1 MAQPD
6 RIAKLMLQG
15 FQRHYQLFCALTDDA
30 GRRFLRGDWQGLQG
44 ISRDRISYY
53 DRRVT
58 ESVETLRQYLPD
70 EQPDEV
76 LWQAVKVGY
85 TDLLSFHPQAELA
98 ESFYNSVFCSLF
110 HRRYY
115 HNQFIFVETTI
126 AGRMPVPVEAEYR
139 SYFPVLDGVPVTLQ
153 TIIEDMGFAT
163 QFADLRGDVERLR
176 QAFAAS
182 GAEQSLQA
190 HQLRIDVLKQPFY
203 RNKAAYV
210 IGRIV
215 TLKHSYPFIVP
226 VLRNDSDG
234 RLYADALLTHP
245 QHMSVIFSFAR
256 AYFMVRAQAPS
267 ALVRFL
273 QSLMPRKSKAD
284 LYAAIGLHKQG
295 KTEFYRELLQH
306 LANSN
311 DQMVAAPGVRGLV
324 MMVFTLPSF
333 PYVFKVIRDRFG
345 STKEFGRDTVLAR
358 YQLVK
363 RHDRVGRMADTIE
376 YSNVALPLARISADL
391 LTELKQAIG
400 DSLEFEGDTVII
412 RHLYI
417 EKRLTPL
424 NIFLEYAD
432 EQETR
437 AIIDDYGQAL
447 KDMIAANIFP
457 GDMLLKNFG
466 VTRGRR
472 VVFYDYDE
480 VQYLTDM
487 NFRTLPQSKN
497 TEDMLMAADSHSVAP
512 NDIFP
517 QQLITYV
524 FAKAKLK
531 ELFQQLHPELLS
543 ADYWQGQQAR
553 IRAGE
558 VSDIFPYPKEVR
570 FTRYNP
576 GE

>member
-1 MAQPD
+1 MAQPE
-6 RIAKLMLQG
+6 RIARLILQG
-15 FQRHYQLFCALTDDA
+15 FQRHYQLFGALTDDA
-30 GRRFLRGDWQGLQG
+30 GRRFLSGDWQGLQQL
-44 ISRDRISYY
+44 SRERISYY
-53 DRRVT
+53 DTRVAECVNT
-58 ESVETLRQYLPD
+58 LKQYVGETTPD
-70 EQPDEV
+70 PEV
-76 LWQAVKVGY
+76 WQQVKLAY
-85 TDLLSFHPQAELA
+85 IELLSFHPQAELA
-98 ESFYNSVFCSLF
+98 ESFFNSVFCALF

-126 AGRMPVPVEAEYR
+126 EGRIPVPVEAEYR
-139 SYFPVLDGVPVTLQ
+139 SYFPVLEGVPATLRL
-153 TIIEDMGFAT
+153 IIEDMGFA
-163 QFADLRGDVERLR
+163 QHFADLNGDVERLR
-176 QAFAAS
+176 DAFAKAS
-182 GAEQSLQA
+182 TETALQA
-190 HQLRIDVLKQPFY
+190 HQLRLDVLKHPFY

-215 TLKHSYPFIVP
+215 TMQHTYPFIVP
-226 VLRNDSDG
+226 VLRREDG
-234 RLYADALLTHP
+234 ALYADALLTHP
-245 QHMSVIFSFAR
+245 QHMGVIFSFAR

-273 QSLMPRKSKAD
+273 QGLLPRKSKAD

-306 LANSN
+306 FSQSD
-311 DQMVAAPGVRGLV
+311 DQMVTAPGVRGLV

-333 PYVFKVIRDRFG
+333 PYVFKVIRDKFG
-345 STKEFGRDTVLAR
+345 STKDFGRDTVVAR

-376 YSNVALPLARISADL
+376 YSNVALPLSRFSSDL
-391 LTELKQAIG
+391 LAELESSISESMKI
-400 DSLEFEGDTVII
+400 DGDTLVI

-424 NIFLEYAD
+424 NMFLEYAS
-432 EQETR
+432 EEETI
-437 AIIDDYGQAL
+437 AIIDDYGRAL

-487 NFRTLPQSKN
+487 NFRELPKAEN
-497 TEDMLMAADSHSVAP
+497 HNDMLMDAAAHSVAP
-512 NDIFP
+512 NDVFP
-517 QQLITYV
+517 AQLGTYV
-524 FAKAKLK
+524 FAKPKLK
-531 ELFQQLHPELLS
+531 AIFQSLHPELLQAS
-543 ADYWQGQQAR
+543 YWQQQQER

-558 VSDIFPYPKEVR
+558 VSDVFPYPDSVR
-570 FTRYNP
+570 LHV
-576 GE
+576 

>member
-1 MAQPD
+1 MAQAD

-30 GRRFLRGDWQGLQG
+30 GQRFLRGDWQGLQG

-58 ESVETLRQYLPD
+58 ESVETLRHYLPD
-70 EQPDEV
+70 EQPDEG

-234 RLYADALLTHP
+234 SLYADALLTHP

-437 AIIDDYGQAL
+437 AIINDYGQAL

-531 ELFQQLHPELLS
+531 EIFQQLHPELLR

-558 VSDIFPYPKEVR
+558 VSDVFPYPKEVR

>member
-1 MAQPD
+1 MAQAD
-6 RIAKLMLQG
+6 RVARLILQG
-15 FQRHYQLFCALTDDA
+15 FQRHYQIFYALTDDA
-30 GRRFLRGDWQGLQG
+30 GRRFLSGDWLGLQ
-44 ISRDRISYY
+44 SLSQERISYY
-53 DRRVT
+53 DTRV
-58 ESVETLRQYLPD
+58 VECVSTLRHYLQDETPD
-70 EQPDEV
+70 ES
-76 LWQAVKVGY
+76 LWQSVKCAY

-98 ESFYNSVFCSLF
+98 ESFFNSVFCALF

-126 AGRMPVPVEAEYR
+126 EGRIPVPVEAEYR
-139 SYFPVLDGVPVTLQ
+139 SYFPVVEGVPATLQ
-153 TIIEDMGFAT
+153 SIIEDMGFANH
-163 QFADLRGDVERLR
+163 FADLPGDVERLR
-176 QAFAAS
+176 AAFSAT
-182 GAEQSLQA
+182 GAERALQA
-190 HQLRIDVLKQPFY
+190 HQLRIDVLKHPFY

-215 TLKHSYPFIVP
+215 TMQRTYPFIVP
-226 VLRNDSDG
+226 VLRNDQNGS
-234 RLYADALLTHP
+234 LYADALLTNP
-245 QHMSVIFSFAR
+245 QHMNVIFSFAR

-284 LYAAIGLHKQG
+284 LYSAIGLHKQG

-306 LANSN
+306 LANSD
-311 DQMVAAPGVRGLV
+311 DQMVAAPGIRGLV

-333 PYVFKVIRDRFG
+333 PYVFKVIRDTFG
-345 STKEFGRDTVLAR
+345 STKEFGRETVLAR

-376 YSNVALPLARISADL
+376 YSNVALPVDRISADL
-391 LTELKQAIG
+391 LVELKSAIG
-400 DSLEFEGDTVII
+400 DALEFDGDTLII

-432 EQETR
+432 EAETR

-447 KDMIAANIFP
+447 KDMLAANIFP

-487 NFRTLPQSKN
+487 NFRRMPKSEN
-497 TEDMLMAADSHSVAP
+497 PEDMLMDADSHSVAP
-512 NDIFP
+512 NDVFP
-517 QQLITYV
+517 EQLGTYV
-524 FAKAKLK
+524 FAKPKLRALIT
-531 ELFQQLHPELLS
+531 ELHPDLLT
-543 ADYWQGQQAR
+543 AEYWQAQQAR
-553 IRAGE
+553 IRGGE
-558 VSDIFPYPKEVR
+558 VSDVFPYPANMRLHNYKSSE
-570 FTRYNP
+570 
-576 GE
+576 